1 MDLHPGGRHW
11 LEYMRGCDCT
21 EAFESHHLDIAKAKA
36 VLDRFYVRDVE
47 PGEFLCGDRF
57 DFTDEDGFWNTLR
70 ERVLHRLKE
79 LAGPDATTLEAT
91 AATPAMKAAC
101 AAALSQFMLTHA
113 AAVKTGSPLTA
124 AAAGVFLIGCWGV
137 GHNFL

>member
-1 MDLHPGGRHW
+1 MDFHPGGRHW

-21 EAFESHHLDIAKAKA
+21 EAFESHHMDIAKAKA
-36 VLDRFYVRDVE
+36 VLEKFYVRDVL

-57 DFTDEDGFWNTLR
+57 DFSDEDGFWNTLR
-70 ERVLHRLKE
+70 TRALQRLKVA
-79 LAGPDATTLEAT
+79 AGPGATTMEAT

-101 AAALSQFMLTHA
+101 AAALSQFMAAHA
-113 AAVKTGSPLTA
+113 LAVKNGSPLTA
-124 AAAGVFLIGCWGV
+124 AAAGVFMIGVWGV